1 MQGQFLSLH
10 IFKGVLHFATRPF
23 CVRILYGFLTLRLFM
38 WKRRCIHAI
47 LSVKTGTEAGRFM
60 KKIRMLS
67 AAILAVV
74 VLFCSCGNVLSAER
88 TMEKTELFR
97 KAEIRSAM
105 RVAETHFFANFDGCE
120 LLEIRYDE
128 EGTLREQAR
137 REERGEKGEV
147 IVLASSFYV
156 EKSDGSLTPGMTYNG
171 WSWELERTI
180 FGTWKIVNA
189 GYA

>member
-1 MQGQFLSLH
+1 
-10 IFKGVLHFATRPF
+10 
-23 CVRILYGFLTLRLFM
+23 
-38 WKRRCIHAI
+38 
-47 LSVKTGTEAGRFM
+47 M

-88 TMEKTELFR
+88 TMEKTGLFK

-105 RVAETHFFANFDGCE
+105 RAAEVHFFVNFDGCE

-137 REERGEKGEV
+137 REERGEKGDV

-156 EKSDGSLTPGMTYNG
+156 EKSDGSLTPGMTDNG